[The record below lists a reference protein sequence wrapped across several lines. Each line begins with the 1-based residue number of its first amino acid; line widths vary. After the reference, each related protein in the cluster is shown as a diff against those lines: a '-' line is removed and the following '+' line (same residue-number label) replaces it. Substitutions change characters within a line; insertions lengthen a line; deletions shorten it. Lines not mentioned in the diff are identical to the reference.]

1 LKRVLYAQATAV
13 VVLMFAL
20 VLLGSC
26 STEQLEDQSG
36 KAQSEGIREPS
47 EKAGYE
53 L

>member
-1 LKRVLYAQATAV
+1 
-13 VVLMFAL
+13 MFAL
-20 VLLGSC
+20 LLVSAC